1 METNESL
8 LTPELQIDGLS
19 LSYLAEAAKWGKFL
33 SILGFISSAIL
44 VIIALFAGV
53 LLGTLNSAYGGG
65 GAILGAGFITVIYL
79 IVAAVNFF
87 IALFLFR
94 FSAKMKIALY
104 STDQDT
110 LNSSFLNLKNLFK
123 LVGIL
128 TIIYIVFIVLA
139 LIFAIGAAAFVRG

>member
-8 LTPELQIDGLS
+8 LTPELQIDGIS
-19 LSYLAEAAKWGKFL
+19 QSYLAEAAKWGKFL

-94 FSAKMKIALY
+94 FSSKMKIALY